1 MTPIL
6 KIMRGVLLPI
16 VLIFCSWSI
25 SAGMEN
31 NAEKEIL
38 HLFDYLE
45 KSNCEFN
52 RNGSWYSPQEAA
64 KHLERK
70 YDWLVKK
77 GLIDSAEQFIERAA
91 SRSSLNGKSYLVRCG
106 DSKPIKSSAWFT
118 EELKKLR
125 ESHD

>member
-1 MTPIL
+1 M
-6 KIMRGVLLPI
+6 KRVLLLIVPI
-16 VLIFCSWSI
+16 FLTWSI

-52 RNGSWYSPQEAA
+52 RNGIWYSPQEAA

-70 YDWLVKK
+70 YHWLLKK
-77 GLIDSAEQFIERAA
+77 GLVNTAEQFIDRAA
-91 SRSSLNGKSYLVRCG
+91 SRSSMSGEPYWVRCG
-106 DSKPIKSSAWFT
+106 DSEPIKSSDWFT
-118 EELKKLR
+118 EELRRFR
-125 ESHD
+125 ESYD